1 MIVLVLSAMKC
12 EPESVE
18 HKHHSEQSR
27 ITKSFSEHHV
37 VPDVLDFS
45 PASVLDIKYRPG
57 VAGNLGNELKVDDV
71 KEAPEVVWTAD
82 VSKFYTLIA
91 IRTRHRV
98 HNLLIGSI
106 NIGSWGISREGMS
119 RRGRSSPNTNLRCL
133 RMAPD
138 CTDMCSWCSS
148 NPIAYHSICR
158 ILAPLRRP
166 KDHPE
171 LNSARNS
178 SHDIISWVLWSQL
191 ISSRFKP
198 DRTKVYR
205 MLREIHSNCRRL
217 SRGSF

>member
-1 MIVLVLSAMKC
+1 MDKDVKLCLAAVLICHMIVLVLSAMKC

-91 IRTRHRV
+91 VDPDAPSRAQPSNREYQHWLVGNIPGGNVKEGKIFTEYKPPLPPHGSGLHRYV
-98 HNLLIGSI
+98 FMVFEQPDR
-106 NIGSWGISREGMS
+106 ISFDL
-119 RRGRSSPNTNLRCL
+119 P
-133 RMAPD
+133 
-138 CTDMCSWCSS
+138 
-148 NPIAYHSICR
+148 H
-158 ILAPLRRP
+158 
-166 KDHPE
+166 
-171 LNSARNS
+171 
-178 SHDIISWVLWSQL
+178 
-191 ISSRFKP
+191 ISSSSSAKGPSRAKFS
-198 DRTKVYR
+198 TKQFARHYQLGAVVAA
-205 MLREIHSNCRRL
+205 N
-217 SRGSF
+217 FFQVQA